1 MDIQSLIRSI
11 PDHPKPGILFRDIT
25 TLIKDARG
33 FLATIEQLAERY
45 RGGGISKVVGIES
58 RGFIIGAALAN
69 ALQLGFVPIRKLG
82 KLPAQTVSRRYELEY
97 GSDHV
102 EMHVDALAQGEPV
115 LLVDDLI
122 ATGGTAEAAA
132 QLITDTGARIVECA
146 FVIELV
152 DLGGRARLERLGHRV
167 RALMEFPGH

>member
-1 MDIQSLIRSI
+1 MDIQALIRSI

-25 TLIKDARG
+25 TLLKDARG
-33 FLATIEQLAERY
+33 FHAAIEQLAERY
-45 RGGGISKVVGIES
+45 RGGGISRVVAIES
-58 RGFIIGAALAN
+58 RGFIIGAALAH

-82 KLPAQTVSRRYELEY
+82 KLPAPTVSRRYELEY

-102 EMHVDALAQGEPV
+102 EMHVDALTQGEPV

-132 QLITDTGARIVECA
+132 QLVGDAGARIVECA

-152 DLGGRARLERLGHRV
+152 DLGGRARLEQLGHRV
-167 RALMEFPGH
+167 FALMEFPGH